1 MEVSEKKE
9 RTEPGSRVLSP
20 SSHSTLLH
28 PSLRSGLGVNVENG
42 EDPRERW
49 GWQEHRE
56 SIPPIDLTHR
66 SFSSCSPHSLPTP
79 PYSLRS

>member
-49 GWQEHRE
+49 GEGK
-56 SIPPIDLTHR
+56 T
-66 SFSSCSPHSLPTP
+66 
-79 PYSLRS
+79 